1 MPIFKGENEQLVQN
15 YRPISVLPFFSKFI
29 EKIVAT
35 YVIEFLED
43 NSVFYN
49 YQVGFRKSHSTSH
62 AIITLVER
70 VPKAIDMDKYVVA
83 VFLDL
88 KKAFD
93 TVDHTILLR
102 KLEQYGIRGK
112 HSDGLRVTY
121 LIEVNMWNTITQN
134 QIQKL

>member
-1 MPIFKGENEQLVQN
+1 M
-15 YRPISVLPFFSKFI
+15 
-29 EKIVAT
+29 
-35 YVIEFLED
+35 
-43 NSVFYN
+43 FYN
-49 YQVGFRKSHSTSH
+49 YEFGFRKSHSTSH

-70 VPKAIDMDKYVVA
+70 VSIALDMGKYVVC

-93 TVDHTILLR
+93 TVDHTIFLR

-121 LIEVNMWNTITQN
+121 LIEVNMLNTITQN